1 MIKILSSRA
10 WEFLRSDRAILV
22 WASLVGVLAG
32 LVAVLLKNAV
42 SLIRS
47 GIFSAQDLSGW
58 KPLLGFGPIIG
69 LLLTAWFV
77 RKVLGGDHPGGGI
90 PATLHALST
99 KRGALKRTW
108 LFAPVVTSILS
119 VGFGGSGGLE
129 APAVQS
135 GATIGSEI
143 ASRTKRNFHRRRLL
157 IACAATASLAAM
169 FKAPIAAL
177 IFAVEIIMID
187 LTAASLVPLIFASL
201 ASLLTAYFLI
211 EGEDILA
218 VTELAPFAVN
228 RLPFYIAL
236 GLFAG
241 LGSVIF
247 TRFYLLSSRA
257 ISRFKKPLTRIL
269 VSGVIVGWAV
279 ASFPSLYGE
288 GYEVVN
294 SLFMGYSDDLS
305 NELIPLKNA
314 QGLALIGVLLIAW
327 ALKPVLT
334 GLTVGAGGVAG
345 VFAPALF
352 GGALLGYIFAISTNL
367 IFGPGT
373 IPVGNAVLA
382 GLGGMM
388 AGVLHAPLTAIFL
401 ASEISGGYE
410 LFVPLMLSAA
420 LSYQVSKF
428 LVKNSI
434 YTRELAERG
443 ELLTHDKD
451 RSVLTLMNLTDEIE
465 TDFIPVLPEYTLGVL
480 VRVIAKSH
488 RNLHP
493 VVDKDGKLMG
503 LIDLQDIREIMFDRD
518 RYDSVLVKDLMVIP
532 DNMIVQS
539 DKMDSVMSKFE
550 SSGAWNLPV
559 INSKG
564 KYIGFV
570 SRSRL
575 FNAYRRWLKETSSG

>member
-1 MIKILSSRA
+1 MLRKV
-10 WEFLRSDRAILV
+10 WEFLRSDKAILV

-32 LVAVLLKNAV
+32 LVAVLLKNGV
-42 SLIRS
+42 SMIRS
-47 GIFSAQDLSGW
+47 GIFSAQTFTNF
-58 KPLLGFGPIIG
+58 KPLIGLGPIIG

-77 RKVLGGDHPGGGI
+77 KKVLGGDHPGGGI

-99 KRGALKRTW
+99 RRGALKRTW

-129 APAVQS
+129 APAVQA

-143 ASRTKRNFHRRRLL
+143 ASRTKRSFRRRRLL

-177 IFAVEIIMID
+177 IFAVEVIMID

-218 VTELAPFAVN
+218 VTELAPFAVK

-236 GLFAG
+236 GLIAG
-241 LGSVIF
+241 LGSVVF
-247 TRFYLLSSRA
+247 TKFYLVSTRA
-257 ISRFKKPLTRIL
+257 ISRFKNSLTRITTAGL
-269 VSGVIVGWAV
+269 ILGCSVV
-279 ASFPSLYGE
+279 SFPALYGE

-294 SLFMGYSDDLS
+294 SMFRGSSDVIS
-305 NELIPLKNA
+305 SELIPFDNVE
-314 QGLALIGVLLIAW
+314 GLLIIAALLFAW
-327 ALKPVLT
+327 ALKPILT

-345 VFAPALF
+345 VFAPSLF
-352 GGALLGYIFAISTNL
+352 GGALLGYIFALSVNMV
-367 IFGPGT
+367 FGPDT

-410 LFVPLMLSAA
+410 LFVPLMLSSA
-420 LSYQVSKF
+420 LSYSLSKY

-434 YTRELAERG
+434 YNRELAERG

-451 RSVLTLMNLTDEIE
+451 KSVLTLMSLADEIE
-465 TDFIPVLPEYTLGVL
+465 TDFLPVRPDYTLGTL
-480 VRVIAKSH
+480 VRVVAKST

-493 VVDKDGKLMG
+493 VVDKKGMLIG
-503 LIDLQDIREIMFDRD
+503 LLDLQDIRQIMFDRD
-518 RYDSVLVKDLMVIP
+518 KYETTTVNDLLVIP
-532 DNMIVQS
+532 DHQIKS
-539 DKMDSVMSKFE
+539 DEKMESVMLKFE
-550 SSGAWNLPV
+550 VSGAWNLPV
-559 INSKG
+559 VDSHG
-564 KYIGFV
+564 KYLGFV
-570 SRSRL
+570 SNSRL
-575 FNAYRRWLKETSSG
+575 FGAYRKWLKETSGD

>member
-1 MIKILSSRA
+1 MLRKA
-10 WEFLRSDRAILV
+10 WKFLRSDKAILV

-32 LVAVLLKNAV
+32 LVAVLLKNGV
-42 SLIRS
+42 SMIRS
-47 GIFSAQDLSGW
+47 GIFSVQDLTNF
-58 KPLLGFGPIIG
+58 KPLIGLGPIIG

-77 RKVLGGDHPGGGI
+77 KKVLGGDHPGGGI

-99 KRGALKRTW
+99 RRGALKRTW

-129 APAVQS
+129 APAVQA

-143 ASRTKRNFHRRRLL
+143 ASRTKRSFRRRRLL

-177 IFAVEIIMID
+177 IFAIEVIMID

-218 VTELAPFAVN
+218 VTELAPFAVK
-228 RLPFYIAL
+228 RLPFYITL
-236 GLFAG
+236 GLIAG

-247 TRFYLLSSRA
+247 TRFYLVSSRA
-257 ISRFKKPLTRIL
+257 VSRFKNPLTRIITAGL
-269 VSGVIVGWAV
+269 ILGCSV

-294 SLFMGYSDDLS
+294 SMFMGSS
-305 NELIPLKNA
+305 NVISGELIPFNNSE
-314 QGLALIGVLLIAW
+314 GLVIIAALLFAW
-327 ALKPVLT
+327 ALKPILT

-345 VFAPALF
+345 VFAPSLF
-352 GGALLGYIFAISTNL
+352 CGALLGYTFAVSVNMV
-367 IFGPGT
+367 FGPDT

-410 LFVPLMLSAA
+410 LFVPLMLSSA
-420 LSYQVSKF
+420 LSYSLSRY

-451 RSVLTLMNLTDEIE
+451 KSVLTLMSLSDEIE
-465 TDFIPVLPEYTLGVL
+465 TDFLQVRPDYTLGTL
-480 VRVIAKSH
+480 VRVVAKSK

-493 VVDKDGKLMG
+493 VVDEEGILIG
-503 LIDLQDIREIMFDRD
+503 LLDLQDIRQIMFDRD
-518 RYDSVLVKDLMVIP
+518 KYETTTVNDLLVIP
-532 DNMIVQS
+532 DNLINS
-539 DKMDSVMSKFE
+539 DEKMESVMLKFE
-550 SSGAWNLPV
+550 VSGAWNLPV
-559 INSKG
+559 VDSKG
-564 KYIGFV
+564 KYLGFV
-570 SRSRL
+570 SNSRL
-575 FNAYRRWLKETSSG
+575 FGAYRKWLKETSGD

>member
-1 MIKILSSRA
+1 MLRKI
-10 WEFLRSDRAILV
+10 WEFLRSDKAILV
-22 WASLVGVLAG
+22 WASLVGGLAG
-32 LVAVLLKNAV
+32 LVAVLLKNGV
-42 SLIRS
+42 SMIRS
-47 GIFSAQDLSGW
+47 GIFSAQTFTNF
-58 KPLLGFGPIIG
+58 KPLIGLGPIIG

-77 RKVLGGDHPGGGI
+77 KKVLGGDHPGGGI

-99 KRGALKRTW
+99 RRGALKRTW

-129 APAVQS
+129 APAVQA

-143 ASRTKRNFHRRRLL
+143 ASRTKRSFRRRRLL

-177 IFAVEIIMID
+177 IFAVEVIMID

-218 VTELAPFAVN
+218 VTELAPFAVK

-236 GLFAG
+236 GLIAG
-241 LGSVIF
+241 LGSVVF
-247 TRFYLLSSRA
+247 TKFYLVSTRA
-257 ISRFKKPLTRIL
+257 ISRFKNPLTRIITAGL
-269 VSGVIVGWAV
+269 ILGCSVV
-279 ASFPSLYGE
+279 SFPALYGE

-294 SLFMGYSDDLS
+294 SMFMGSSDIIYS
-305 NELIPLKNA
+305 ELIPFDNTEGFLIIA
-314 QGLALIGVLLIAW
+314 ALLFAW
-327 ALKPVLT
+327 TLKPILT

-345 VFAPALF
+345 VFAPSLF
-352 GGALLGYIFAISTNL
+352 GGALLGYIFALSVNM
-367 IFGPGT
+367 IFGPDT

-410 LFVPLMLSAA
+410 LFVPLMLSSA
-420 LSYQVSKF
+420 LSYSLSKY
-428 LVKNSI
+428 LIKNSI
-434 YTRELAERG
+434 YNKELAERG

-451 RSVLTLMNLTDEIE
+451 KSVLTLMSLSDEIE
-465 TDFIPVLPEYTLGVL
+465 TDFLPVRPDYTLGTL
-480 VRVIAKSH
+480 VRVVAKST

-493 VVDKDGKLMG
+493 VVDQEGVLIG
-503 LIDLQDIREIMFDRD
+503 LLDLQDIRQIMFDRD
-518 RYDSVLVKDLMVIP
+518 KYETTTVNDLLVIP
-532 DNMIVQS
+532 DNLIKS
-539 DKMDSVMSKFE
+539 DEKMESVMLKFE
-550 SSGAWNLPV
+550 VSGAWNLPV
-559 INSKG
+559 VDSQG
-564 KYIGFV
+564 KYLGFV
-570 SRSRL
+570 SNSRL
-575 FNAYRRWLKETSSG
+575 FGVYRKWLKETSGD

>member
-1 MIKILSSRA
+1 MLRKA
-10 WEFLRSDRAILV
+10 WKFLRSDKAILV

-32 LVAVLLKNAV
+32 LVAVLLKNGV
-42 SLIRS
+42 SMIRS
-47 GIFSAQDLSGW
+47 GIFSVQAFTNF
-58 KPLLGFGPIIG
+58 KPLIGLGPILG

-77 RKVLGGDHPGGGI
+77 KKVLGGDHPGGGI

-99 KRGALKRTW
+99 RRGALKRTW

-129 APAVQS
+129 APAVQA

-143 ASRTKRNFHRRRLL
+143 ASRTKRSFRRRRLL

-177 IFAVEIIMID
+177 IFAIEVIMID

-211 EGEDILA
+211 EGEDILT
-218 VTELAPFAVN
+218 VTELAPFAVK
-228 RLPFYIAL
+228 RLPFYITL
-236 GLFAG
+236 GLIAG

-247 TRFYLLSSRA
+247 TRFYLVSSRA
-257 ISRFKKPLTRIL
+257 VSRFKNPLTRIITAGL
-269 VSGVIVGWAV
+269 ILGCSV

-294 SLFMGYSDDLS
+294 SMFMGSSDVIS
-305 NELIPLKNA
+305 SELIPFNNSD
-314 QGLALIGVLLIAW
+314 GLVIIAALLFAW
-327 ALKPVLT
+327 ALKPILT

-345 VFAPALF
+345 VFAPSLF
-352 GGALLGYIFAISTNL
+352 CGALLGYTFALSVNMV
-367 IFGPGT
+367 FGPDT

-410 LFVPLMLSAA
+410 LFVPLMLSSA
-420 LSYQVSKF
+420 LSYSLSRY

-451 RSVLTLMNLTDEIE
+451 KSVLTLMSLSDEIE
-465 TDFIPVLPEYTLGVL
+465 TDFLTVRPDYTLGTL
-480 VRVIAKSH
+480 VRVVAKSK

-493 VVDKDGKLMG
+493 VVDEEGILIG
-503 LIDLQDIREIMFDRD
+503 LLDLQDIRQIMFDRD
-518 RYDSVLVKDLMVIP
+518 KYETTTVNDLLVIP
-532 DNMIVQS
+532 DNLIKS
-539 DKMDSVMSKFE
+539 DEKMESVMYKFE
-550 SSGAWNLPV
+550 VSGAWNLPV
-559 INSKG
+559 IDSEG
-564 KYIGFV
+564 KYLGFV
-570 SRSRL
+570 SNSRL
-575 FNAYRRWLKETSSG
+575 FGAYRKWLKETSGD

>member
-1 MIKILSSRA
+1 MLRKA
-10 WEFLRSDRAILV
+10 WKFLRSDKAILV

-32 LVAVLLKNAV
+32 LVAVLLKNGV
-42 SLIRS
+42 SMIRS
-47 GIFSAQDLSGW
+47 GIFSVQAFTNF
-58 KPLLGFGPIIG
+58 KPLIGLGPIIG

-77 RKVLGGDHPGGGI
+77 KKVLGGDHPGGGI

-99 KRGALKRTW
+99 RRGALKRTW

-129 APAVQS
+129 APAVQA

-143 ASRTKRNFHRRRLL
+143 ASRTKRSFRRRRLL

-177 IFAVEIIMID
+177 IFAIEVIMID

-211 EGEDILA
+211 EGEDILT
-218 VTELAPFAVN
+218 VTELAPFAVK
-228 RLPFYIAL
+228 RLPFYITL
-236 GLFAG
+236 GLIAG

-247 TRFYLLSSRA
+247 TRFYLVSSRA
-257 ISRFKKPLTRIL
+257 VSRFKNPLTRIITAGL
-269 VSGVIVGWAV
+269 ILGCSV

-294 SLFMGYSDDLS
+294 SMFMGSSDVIS
-305 NELIPLKNA
+305 SELIPFNNSD
-314 QGLALIGVLLIAW
+314 GLVIIAALLFAW
-327 ALKPVLT
+327 ALKPILT

-345 VFAPALF
+345 VFAPSLF
-352 GGALLGYIFAISTNL
+352 CGALLGYTFALSVNMV
-367 IFGPGT
+367 FGPDT

-410 LFVPLMLSAA
+410 LFVPLMLSSA
-420 LSYQVSKF
+420 LSYSLSRY

-451 RSVLTLMNLTDEIE
+451 KSVLTLMSLSDEIE
-465 TDFIPVLPEYTLGVL
+465 TDFLTVRPDYTLGTL
-480 VRVIAKSH
+480 VRVVAKSK

-493 VVDKDGKLMG
+493 VVDEEGILIG
-503 LIDLQDIREIMFDRD
+503 LLDLQDIRQIMFDRD
-518 RYDSVLVKDLMVIP
+518 KYETTTVNDLLVIP
-532 DNMIVQS
+532 DNLIKS
-539 DKMDSVMSKFE
+539 DEKMESVMYKFE
-550 SSGAWNLPV
+550 VSGAWNLPV
-559 INSKG
+559 IDSEG
-564 KYIGFV
+564 KYLGFV
-570 SRSRL
+570 SNSRL
-575 FNAYRRWLKETSSG
+575 FGAYRKWLKETSGD

>member
-1 MIKILSSRA
+1 MLRKV
-10 WEFLRSDRAILV
+10 WEFLRSDKAILV

-32 LVAVLLKNAV
+32 LVAVLLKNGV
-42 SLIRS
+42 SMIRS
-47 GIFSAQDLSGW
+47 GIFSAQTFTNF
-58 KPLLGFGPIIG
+58 KPLIGLGPIIG

-77 RKVLGGDHPGGGI
+77 KKVLGGDHPGGGI

-99 KRGALKRTW
+99 RRGALKRTW

-129 APAVQS
+129 APAVQA

-143 ASRTKRNFHRRRLL
+143 ASRTKRSFRRRRLL

-177 IFAVEIIMID
+177 IFAVEVIMID

-218 VTELAPFAVN
+218 VTELAPFAVK
-228 RLPFYIAL
+228 RLPFYIVL
-236 GLFAG
+236 GLIAG
-241 LGSVIF
+241 LGSVVF
-247 TRFYLLSSRA
+247 TKFYLVSTRA
-257 ISRFKKPLTRIL
+257 ISRFKNSLTRITTAGL
-269 VSGVIVGWAV
+269 ILGCSVV
-279 ASFPSLYGE
+279 SFPALYGE

-294 SLFMGYSDDLS
+294 SMFRGSSDVIS
-305 NELIPLKNA
+305 SELIPFDNVE
-314 QGLALIGVLLIAW
+314 GLLIIAALLFAW
-327 ALKPVLT
+327 ALKPILT

-345 VFAPALF
+345 VFAPSLF
-352 GGALLGYIFAISTNL
+352 GGALLGYIFALSVNMV
-367 IFGPGT
+367 FGPDT

-410 LFVPLMLSAA
+410 LFVPLMLSSA
-420 LSYQVSKF
+420 LSYSLSKY

-434 YTRELAERG
+434 YNRELAERG

-451 RSVLTLMNLTDEIE
+451 KSVLTLMSLADEIE
-465 TDFIPVLPEYTLGVL
+465 TDFLPVRPDYTLGTL
-480 VRVIAKSH
+480 VRVVAKST

-493 VVDKDGKLMG
+493 VVDKKGMLIG
-503 LIDLQDIREIMFDRD
+503 LLDLQDIRQIMFDRD
-518 RYDSVLVKDLMVIP
+518 KYETTTVNDLLVIP
-532 DNMIVQS
+532 DHQIKS
-539 DKMDSVMSKFE
+539 DEKMESVMLKFE
-550 SSGAWNLPV
+550 VSGAWNLPV
-559 INSKG
+559 VDSHG
-564 KYIGFV
+564 KYLGFV
-570 SRSRL
+570 SNSRL
-575 FNAYRRWLKETSSG
+575 FGAYRKWLKETSGD

>member
-1 MIKILSSRA
+1 MLHKV
-10 WEFLRSDRAILV
+10 WEFLRSDKAILV

-32 LVAVLLKNAV
+32 LVAVLLKNGV
-42 SLIRS
+42 SMIRS
-47 GIFSAQDLSGW
+47 CIFSAQTFTNF
-58 KPLLGFGPIIG
+58 KPLIGLGPIIG

-99 KRGALKRTW
+99 RRGALKRTW

-129 APAVQS
+129 APAVQA

-143 ASRTKRNFHRRRLL
+143 ASRTKRSFRRRRLL

-177 IFAVEIIMID
+177 IFAVEVIMID

-218 VTELAPFAVN
+218 VTELAPFAVK

-236 GLFAG
+236 GLIAG
-241 LGSVIF
+241 LGSVVF
-247 TRFYLLSSRA
+247 TKFYLVSTRA
-257 ISRFKKPLTRIL
+257 ISRFKNSLTRITTAGL
-269 VSGVIVGWAV
+269 ILGCSVV
-279 ASFPSLYGE
+279 SFPSLYGE

-294 SLFMGYSDDLS
+294 SMFRGSSDVIS
-305 NELIPLKNA
+305 SELIPFDNVE
-314 QGLALIGVLLIAW
+314 GLLIIVALLFAW
-327 ALKPVLT
+327 ALKPILT

-352 GGALLGYIFAISTNL
+352 GGALLGYIFALSVNMV
-367 IFGPGT
+367 FGPDT
-373 IPVGNAVLA
+373 IPIGNAVLA

-410 LFVPLMLSAA
+410 LFVPLMLSSA
-420 LSYQVSKF
+420 LSYSLSKY

-434 YTRELAERG
+434 YNRELAERG

-451 RSVLTLMNLTDEIE
+451 KSVLTLMSLADEIE
-465 TDFIPVLPEYTLGVL
+465 TDFLPVRPDYTLGTL
-480 VRVIAKSH
+480 VRVVAKST

-493 VVDKDGKLMG
+493 VVDKEGMLIG
-503 LIDLQDIREIMFDRD
+503 LLDLQDIRQIMFDRD
-518 RYDSVLVKDLMVIP
+518 KYETTTVNDLLVIP
-532 DNMIVQS
+532 DHLIKS
-539 DKMDSVMSKFE
+539 DEKMESVMLKFE
-550 SSGAWNLPV
+550 VSGAWNLPV
-559 INSKG
+559 VDSQG
-564 KYIGFV
+564 KYLGFV
-570 SRSRL
+570 SNSRL
-575 FNAYRRWLKETSSG
+575 FGAYRKWLKETSGD